1 MIISLVEYAKRHN
14 KDLDAVRKMALRGS
28 FDTARKLGRDW
39 VIDGDEPYPDRR
51 IKSGKYIGWREKYK
65 KNTPQE

>member
-1 MIISLVEYAKRHN
+1 MIISLKEYAVKHN
-14 KDLDAVRKMALRGS
+14 KNPAIVRQMALRGS

-39 VIDGDEPYPDRR
+39 VIDEDEPYPDRR

-65 KNTPQE
+65 KNTPKK